1 MFSNSPF
8 LAACQECGLVSRV
21 PNLLEDQVASC
32 PRCGNSLVT
41 RIKGC
46 HSKVFAYGLAA
57 LILQGVS
64 CFFPFMAIDVEG
76 ISQQVALIDVLVV
89 FFYFNKAA
97 LASLLLLTI
106 IFLPAFYLMGLM
118 TLFAMAWYSAT
129 SQTCLGDSSWVK
141 RLFRFVFCVEPWLLV
156 DIFFIGA
163 LISIIKMASLS
174 DISIGMAFWTYFV
187 FALLVV
193 KCSRKADRHLLCAYL
208 FAPVSTGDVQP
219 GDSHLTGN
227 HLVCYLCNQ
236 INPVTDRPVTDKKVD
251 RLTHC
256 QRCHFRLYP
265 YNPGKSIRLTTAVL
279 MTSMI
284 FYFPANLYPM
294 MYTTSFGD
302 TDGSTIMDGV
312 ILLWKLGSY
321 PVALVILTASII
333 LPLTKMLILVH
344 LLWSQR
350 RQEEEAL
357 QVVLERLKLYRFIEV
372 IGRWSMIDVF
382 VVAILTAL
390 VQFGELMRV
399 TPGRAVFY
407 FALVVIFTLLSTR
420 FFDPRILWKNIPCT
434 HSDGHMTARNCR
446 RFDRQ
451 EAL

>member
-1 MFSNSPF
+1 M
-8 LAACQECGLVSRV
+8 VSQV
-21 PNLLEDQVASC
+21 PYLPEDQVASC
-32 PRCGNSLVT
+32 PRCDNTLIT

-46 HSKVFAYGLAA
+46 HSKVFAYGIAA

-64 CFFPFMAIDVEG
+64 CLFPFMAINIEG
-76 ISQQVALIDVLVV
+76 ISQQIALFDVLIV
-89 FFYFNKAA
+89 FFYFDKAA

-106 IFLPAFYLMGLM
+106 IFLPALYLTGLM
-118 TLFAMAWYSAT
+118 TLFAMARHSSPKERYP
-129 SQTCLGDSSWVK
+129 GDHHWVK
-141 RLFRFVFCVEPWLLV
+141 RLFRFVFCIEPWLLV

-163 LISIIKMASLS
+163 LVSIIKMASLS
-174 DISIGMAFWTYFV
+174 DISIGIAFWTYFV

-193 KCSRKADRHLLCAYL
+193 KCSRTADRHWLCVYL
-208 FAPVSTGDVQP
+208 FAPVSIAGVHAGDT
-219 GDSHLTGN
+219 HLDGN
-227 HLVCYLCNQ
+227 HRVCHLCNQ
-236 INPVTDRPVTDKKVD
+236 INPTVDKNIDTLKY
-251 RLTHC
+251 C
-256 QRCHFRLYP
+256 QRCHYRLHP
-265 YNPGKSIRLTTAVL
+265 YNPVHSIKLTTAVL
-279 MTSMI
+279 ITSLI

-294 MYTTSFGD
+294 MYTTSFGASE
-302 TDGSTIMDGV
+302 GSTIMDGV

-333 LPLTKMLILVH
+333 LPLTKMLILIH

-350 RQEEEAL
+350 RQEEEAA
-357 QVVLERLKLYRFIEV
+357 QIILERLKLYRFIEV

-420 FFDPRILWKNIPCT
+420 FFDPRILWQT
-434 HSDGHMTARNCR
+434 SGSHMTANPVIPKGRVLNG
-446 RFDRQ
+446 
-451 EAL
+451 

>member
-1 MFSNSPF
+1 M
-8 LAACQECGLVSRV
+8 VSRV
-21 PNLLEDQVASC
+21 PHLPEDQTAFC
-32 PRCGNSLVT
+32 PRCGNSLVV

-57 LILQGVS
+57 LILQVVS

-76 ISQQVALIDVLVV
+76 ITQQVALIDVLIV
-89 FFYFNKAA
+89 FFYFHKAA

-106 IFLPAFYLMGLM
+106 IFLPAFYLVGLI

-129 SQTCLGDSSWVK
+129 AQKHPGDSAWAK
-141 RLFRFVFCVEPWLLV
+141 RLFRFVFCIEPWLLV

-163 LISIIKMASLS
+163 LVSIIKMASLS
-174 DISIGMAFWTYFV
+174 DISIGNAFWTYFF

-193 KCSRKADRHLLCAYL
+193 KCSRMADRHWLCAYL

-227 HLVCYLCNQ
+227 HLVCRLCNQ
-236 INPVTDRPVTDKKVD
+236 INPVTDSNVD
-251 RLTHC
+251 APGHC

-265 YNPGKSIRLTTAVL
+265 YNPGQSIRLTAAL
-279 MTSMI
+279 LITSLI

-302 TDGSTIMDGV
+302 SNGSTIMEGV
-312 ILLWKLGSY
+312 IFLWNEGSY
-321 PVALVILTASII
+321 PVALVILAASII
-333 LPLTKMLILVH
+333 LPLSKMLILTH
-344 LLWSQR
+344 LLWSLR
-350 RQEEEAL
+350 RQGEAS
-357 QVVLERLKLYRFIEV
+357 QVVLERLHLYRFIEV

-382 VVAILTAL
+382 VVAILSAL
-390 VQFGELMRV
+390 VQFGELMGV

-407 FALVVIFTLLSTR
+407 FALVVIFTLLSTG
-420 FFDPRILWKNIPCT
+420 FFDPRILWQNI
-434 HSDGHMTARNCR
+434 SDPDCHGHKTPKDCL
-446 RFDRQ
+446 RFDNK

>member
-1 MFSNSPF
+1 MPSDSPL
-8 LAACQECGLVSRV
+8 LAACQECGMVSRV
-21 PNLLEDQVASC
+21 PSLLEDQVASC

-76 ISQQVALIDVLVV
+76 ISQQVALIDVLIV

-118 TLFAMAWYSAT
+118 VLFAMAWYSGT
-129 SQTCLGDSSWVK
+129 SQQYLGDSTWVK

-163 LISIIKMASLS
+163 LVSIIKMASLS
-174 DISIGMAFWTYFV
+174 DISIGIAFWTYFV

-193 KCSRKADRHLLCAYL
+193 KCSRMADRHWLCTYL
-208 FAPVSTGDVQP
+208 FSPVSTADVQP

-227 HLVCYLCNQ
+227 HLVCHLCGQ
-236 INPVTDRPVTDKKVD
+236 INPATDGNVDKV
-251 RLTHC
+251 THC

-265 YNPGKSIRLTTAVL
+265 YNPGQSIRLTTAVL
-279 MTSMI
+279 MTSLI

-302 TDGSTIMDGV
+302 SDGSTIMDGV

-333 LPLTKMLILVH
+333 LPLTKMLILLH
-344 LLWSQR
+344 LLWSQHR
-350 RQEEEAL
+350 REEEAS

-434 HSDGHMTARNCR
+434 YDDGHMTSKGCL
-446 RFDRQ
+446 RFDQ
-451 EAL
+451 KAEL

>member
-1 MFSNSPF
+1 M
-8 LAACQECGLVSRV
+8 VSRV
-21 PNLLEDQVASC
+21 PDLLENQVASC
-32 PRCGNSLVT
+32 PRCANSLVI
-41 RIKGC
+41 RIKGS
-46 HSKVFAYGLAA
+46 HRKVFALGLAA

-76 ISQQVALIDVLVV
+76 ISQQVALIDVLIV

-118 TLFAMAWYSAT
+118 TLFAMARNSAASPT
-129 SQTCLGDSSWVK
+129 YPGDSPWVK
-141 RLFRFVFCVEPWLLV
+141 RLFRFVFCIERWLLV

-174 DISIGMAFWTYFV
+174 DISIGKAFWTYFV

-193 KCSRKADRHLLCAYL
+193 KCSRTADRYWLCTCL
-208 FAPVSTGDVQP
+208 FAPVSTANVQP

-227 HLVCYLCNQ
+227 HLVCFLCNQ
-236 INPVTDRPVTDKKVD
+236 INPATDKNLD
-251 RLTHC
+251 TLTYC
-256 QRCHFRLYP
+256 QRCHFRLFP
-265 YNPGKSIRLTTAVL
+265 YNPGKSIQLTTAVL

-312 ILLWKLGSY
+312 LLLWKLGSY

-333 LPLTKMLILVH
+333 LPMTKMLILVH
-344 LLWSQR
+344 LLCSQR
-350 RQEEEAL
+350 RREEVSF

-407 FALVVIFTLLSTR
+407 FALVVIFTLLSTCLLITNSYLVLS
-420 FFDPRILWKNIPCT
+420 FLTDKT
-434 HSDGHMTARNCR
+434 GHAST
-446 RFDRQ
+446 FS
-451 EAL
+451 